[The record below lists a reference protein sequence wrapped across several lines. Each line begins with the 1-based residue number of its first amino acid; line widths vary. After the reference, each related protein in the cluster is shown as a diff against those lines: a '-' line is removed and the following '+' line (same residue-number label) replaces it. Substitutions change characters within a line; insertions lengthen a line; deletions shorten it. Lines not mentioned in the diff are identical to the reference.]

1 MSMSLMAKAMNI
13 KVGNPIRKLVLL
25 KLADNANDKGECWPS
40 YQHIAE
46 ACETSR
52 RSVIAHIDT
61 LRMLGFVQKV
71 CRSGEKGNSSN
82 VYILTLGGADA
93 SLPSELFAPDGGERI
108 SPLSENY
115 SPEVV
120 QEIHYPGASGSLS
133 PGESLAPRTS
143 HYSEP
148 VREPVKTNP
157 LPLSGKK
164 TKFKPLAEKPENVS
178 ADVWGDWVEHRREI
192 RHPLTPTT
200 CKRIK
205 SMLEN
210 HVNPDAVINLSIERG
225 WQGLFPEKITEPA
238 KAKSTFDTSHL
249 TPEQR
254 QELALYEF
262 LEGR

>member
-40 YQHIAE
+40 YQHIADQ
-46 ACETSR
+46 CEIGRSTVKSHIRALEQMGMLR
-52 RSVIAHIDT
+52 RAF
-61 LRMLGFVQKV
+61 RK
-71 CRSGEKGNSSN
+71 SGELNQSN
-82 VYILTLGGADA
+82 LFYLTLDNSVKQPPENSGAGDDLGQELPEGVGQELPEGGARA
-93 SLPSELFAPDGGERI
+93 ARGGGAGAAPITSHSFEPVIEPKTLLPPTGGI
-108 SPLSENY
+108 SP
-115 SPEVV
+115 
-120 QEIHYPGASGSLS
+120 
-133 PGESLAPRTS
+133 
-143 HYSEP
+143 EP
-148 VREPVKTNP
+148 AKKSKFDP
-157 LPLSGKK
+157 L
-164 TKFKPLAEKPENVS
+164 TQKPDNVS

-238 KAKSTFDTSHL
+238 KAKSTFDTSHF
-249 TPEQR
+249 TEEQR
-254 QELALYEF
+254 KEWALYEL